1 MNNIPGIFPLPT
13 HVVVEGSMHSLTTLN
28 ILYTDKTPA
37 FLKHTTQ
44 NTKTKIQRK
53 KVSRIGGQTF
63 EIKVAEYNEP
73 L

>member
-1 MNNIPGIFPLPT
+1 
-13 HVVVEGSMHSLTTLN
+13 MHSLTTLN

-37 FLKHTTQ
+37 FLKHSTQ

-73 L
+73 LQQ